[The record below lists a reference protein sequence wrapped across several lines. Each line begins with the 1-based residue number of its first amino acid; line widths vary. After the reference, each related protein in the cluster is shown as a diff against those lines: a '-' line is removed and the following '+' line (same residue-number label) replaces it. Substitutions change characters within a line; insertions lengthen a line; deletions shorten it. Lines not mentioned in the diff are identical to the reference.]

1 MIIHSKHLFSQ
12 HDGILREHYR
22 NVNAVIDIGGK
33 ESSENL

>member
-22 NVNAVIDIGGK
+22 NVNTLIVIGSK
-33 ESSENL
+33 ESTENL